1 MDGVVSERATAA
13 ERLPR
18 ATRAAWAKSQR
29 KTAPL
34 ASHMEWTQG
43 PDRDPIA
50 LLEQQA
56 TTRIPELVPI
66 RHGRML
72 ASPFSYYRGAAL
84 PMAADLAGTATSG
97 ITVQLCGDAHLSN
110 FGFFGSPE
118 RHLIFDLNDFDETS
132 PGPWEWDVK
141 RLAASFEIAARD
153 NGYTAKQRA
162 AITRR
167 SARSYREAM
176 RAFANE
182 SILEVWYA
190 HLDID
195 TLLPQFQSLLDPKRT
210 PAVWRAVVKARA
222 HDSLDAFAKLA
233 EMVDGQPRIAHNPP
247 LVVPVEH
254 FISGSDRNYAMSG
267 IESILRA
274 YYETLLPDRRHLI
287 EQYEFVHFARKVVGV
302 GSVGTEAWIALF
314 VDHDHGS
321 PLFLQIKE
329 AQASVLEPYTAPSGF
344 ACHGERVVVGQRLM
358 QAASDIFLGWEH
370 VPSEAGADRDY
381 YFRQLRDW
389 KGSADVAGM
398 TPEGM
403 DLWARMCG
411 WTLAR
416 AHARSGD
423 RIAIASYLGKSD
435 TFDTAIWQFAVSY
448 ADQNDLDYAA
458 LADAVKAGRIVAEMG
473 M

>member
-1 MDGVVSERATAA
+1 
-13 ERLPR
+13 
-18 ATRAAWAKSQR
+18 
-29 KTAPL
+29 
-34 ASHMEWTQG
+34 MEWTPA

-72 ASPFSYYRGAAL
+72 ASPFSYFRGAAL
-84 PMAADLAGTATSG
+84 PMAADLATTPTSG

-153 NGYTAKQRA
+153 NGYTTKQRA
-162 AITRR
+162 AISRR

-182 SILEVWYA
+182 SMLDVWYA

-233 EMVDGQPRIAHNPP
+233 EIVDGQPRIAHNPP

-254 FISGSDRNYAMSG
+254 FIAGTDRDASMSV

-274 YYETLLPDRRHLI
+274 YYDTLAPDRRHLI

-314 VDHDHGS
+314 VDNDHGS

-329 AQASVLEPYTAPSGF
+329 AQASVLEPYTAPSEF
-344 ACHGERVVVGQRLM
+344 SCHGERVVVGQRLM

-370 VPSEAGADRDY
+370 VPSGGHVDRDY

-423 RIAIASYLGKSD
+423 RIGIASYLGKTD
-435 TFDTAIWQFAVSY
+435 TFDTAISQFAVTY
-448 ADQNDLDYAA
+448 ADQNERDFEA
-458 LADAVKAGRIVAEMG
+458 LADAVKAGRVAAEMG

>member
-34 ASHMEWTQG
+34 GSHMEWTPA

-72 ASPFSYYRGAAL
+72 ASPFSYFRGAAL
-84 PMAADLAGTATSG
+84 PMAADLATTPTSG

-153 NGYTAKQRA
+153 NGYTTKQRA
-162 AITRR
+162 AISRR

-182 SILEVWYA
+182 SMLDVWYA

-195 TLLPQFQSLLDPKRT
+195 TLLPQFQSLLDP
-210 PAVWRAVVKARA
+210 
-222 HDSLDAFAKLA
+222 
-233 EMVDGQPRIAHNPP
+233 
-247 LVVPVEH
+247 
-254 FISGSDRNYAMSG
+254 
-267 IESILRA
+267 
-274 YYETLLPDRRHLI
+274 
-287 EQYEFVHFARKVVGV
+287 
-302 GSVGTEAWIALF
+302 
-314 VDHDHGS
+314 
-321 PLFLQIKE
+321 
-329 AQASVLEPYTAPSGF
+329 
-344 ACHGERVVVGQRLM
+344 
-358 QAASDIFLGWEH
+358 
-370 VPSEAGADRDY
+370 
-381 YFRQLRDW
+381 
-389 KGSADVAGM
+389 
-398 TPEGM
+398 
-403 DLWARMCG
+403 
-411 WTLAR
+411 
-416 AHARSGD
+416 
-423 RIAIASYLGKSD
+423 
-435 TFDTAIWQFAVSY
+435 
-448 ADQNDLDYAA
+448 
-458 LADAVKAGRIVAEMG
+458 
-473 M
+473 